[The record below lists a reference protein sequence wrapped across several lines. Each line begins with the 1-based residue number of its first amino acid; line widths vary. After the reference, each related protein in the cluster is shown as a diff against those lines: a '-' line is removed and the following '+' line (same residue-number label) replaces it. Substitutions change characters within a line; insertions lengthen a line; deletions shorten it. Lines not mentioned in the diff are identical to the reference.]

1 MVVGR
6 EREVSGARIV
16 PLRENRI
23 AEGAMEMALL
33 AGW

>member
-16 PLRENRI
+16 PVSEKRT
-23 AEGAMEMALL
+23 ADGAKEIALL